1 MCFFWQKALFYYA
14 GFLLASKDIT
24 ISYFGR
30 GMISRKLIRT
40 DLNLLVALQILLEE
54 RNVTRAAERLSVS
67 QPALSKTLQ
76 KLRDSFEDELFTRTA
91 HGLVPTPR
99 AEALGRDLPA
109 LLENV
114 ETVLGN
120 DEFLPE
126 SYTGSFKLLL
136 PPILSESLL
145 PPLMAELTE
154 LAPGVQIITAE
165 VAPDFQEQLKKGEAD
180 FAAFVALETDRDILA
195 EPISALEPR
204 LYMRNDHPLVD
215 REIALADFLN
225 YPHLRLY
232 LPGLTR
238 ENTSLVDDV
247 LGQYGVHRRI
257 TLETTQFA
265 SAVGVLANTESLL
278 VANAGFEEGGLYR
291 GLITGRELPG
301 ELQRMIRNTHSSN
314 RGKMSLMRHTRTS
327 RSAPHQWMRGLL
339 MGLLTRSAAR
349 VAEAPVEKRAAAG

>member
-1 MCFFWQKALFYYA
+1 
-14 GFLLASKDIT
+14 
-24 ISYFGR
+24 
-30 GMISRKLIRT
+30 MISRKLIRT

-76 KLRDSFEDELFTRTA
+76 KLRDAFDDELFTRTA

-99 AEALGRDLPA
+99 AETLGRELPG

-114 ETVLGN
+114 EQVLGN
-120 DEFLPE
+120 EAFVPA

-145 PPLMAELTE
+145 PPLMSELTE
-154 LAPGVQIITAE
+154 EAPGVQIITAE
-165 VAPDFQEQLKKGEAD
+165 VAPDYQDQLKKGEAD

-195 EPISALEPR
+195 EPIAALAPR
-204 LYMRNDHPLVD
+204 LYMSNKHPIVGGD
-215 REIALADFLN
+215 ISLANFLE

-265 SAVGVLANTESLL
+265 SAVGVLAHTDSLL

-291 GLITGRELPG
+291 GLITGRELPA

-327 RSAPHQWMRGLL
+327 RSAPHQWLRALL
-339 MGLLTRSAAR
+339 MSLLTRSAATLEGR
-349 VAEAPVEKRAAAG
+349 DAAAAG